1 MLSGR
6 RVFRW
11 NTTITL
17 KDNQYFEMV
26 FWPVGQDPLR
36 ASFGPAG
43 SVKTSEI
50 SVDLDK
56 AAQTLP
62 PDLLVYGHEYQWGV
76 LLVEINPYK
85 RLQYLG
91 GGQHFYFGAIEG
103 SSGSQGNDK
112 SKPSAKPTNTPRG

>member
-1 MLSGR
+1 MS
-6 RVFRW
+6 
-11 NTTITL
+11 
-17 KDNQYFEMV
+17 
-26 FWPVGQDPLR
+26 

-43 SVKTSEI
+43 SVKASEI

-62 PDLLVYGHEYQWGV
+62 PDLLVYGNEYQWGV

-85 RLQYLG
+85 RLKYLG
-91 GGQHFYFGAIEG
+91 GGQRFYFGGVAG
-103 SSGSQGNDK
+103 SGGGQGNDK